1 MSEVVP
7 GNFSLTFNKSTCQ
20 VIFNQLPIF
29 HFSMA
34 TLWLILQ
41 GVKIR
46 IVQSPP
52 SEQFPSLDT
61 VYLAQKG
68 LADVRSLDITRLVG
82 SGILHTKMWLVD
94 GKHFYVG
101 SANQDWRALTQ
112 VWCNLY
118 STQYMVNPRS
128 TVTFIEGSMIAITSG
143 QEVLISCAVCSVG
156 GGHPYWKLGMLVDSL
171 RGILRGSP
179 CNGLYGGGST
189 QKGYIFH
196 SSGIWKGRDFISL
209 WKGRETCHLGI

>member
-29 HFSMA
+29 HFSLT

-118 STQYMVNPRS
+118 STQYTVNPRS

-143 QEVLISCAVCSVG
+143 QEVLISCAVLLS
-156 GGHPYWKLGMLVDSL
+156 
-171 RGILRGSP
+171 RGWTPILKAWDA
-179 CNGLYGGGST
+179 CWLT
-189 QKGYIFH
+189 
-196 SSGIWKGRDFISL
+196 
-209 WKGRETCHLGI
+209 